1 MSTVL
6 TDIANRIAKVHIL
19 QHNATFEIYPISLE
33 NQAYYMVVT
42 HPSLTSSIEE
52 AISTKNIHD
61 DIAAEY
67 VHCRVHGMAAKLIS
81 KLFAIK

>member
-1 MSTVL
+1 
-6 TDIANRIAKVHIL
+6 
-19 QHNATFEIYPISLE
+19 
-33 NQAYYMVVT
+33 MVVT